1 MYCKLTYT
9 VIWSL
14 ALSSTYD
21 LTSRLTIITATFS
34 GYGIGGLLGGA
45 YFIAV
50 RPSGDSDLRSL
61 RGVRGIWDI
70 VAVDQVSGY
79 LAFVCTFYSLAMVT
93 FALWYVYDWRV
104 SRRVV
109 QDGMVGESDN
119 TGYER
124 PLVAVSEPSQR
135 GEMLYHG
142 GEGDELI
149 RRG

>member
-1 MYCKLTYT
+1 MYCKLTCT

-14 ALSSTYD
+14 ALSSTHN

-50 RPSGDSDLRSL
+50 RPAEDSDLRSL

-70 VAVDQVSGY
+70 VAPDQVPGY
-79 LAFVCTFYSLAMVT
+79 LAFVCTFYGLALVI
-93 FALWYVYDWRV
+93 FALWYVYNRRV
-104 SRRVV
+104 SRREV
-109 QDGMVGESDN
+109 QEGTMGERQDVE
-119 TGYER
+119 YER

-135 GEMLYHG
+135 GELSFHG

>member
-14 ALSSTYD
+14 ALSSTHN

-45 YFIAV
+45 YFIAI
-50 RPSGDSDLRSL
+50 RPAGDSDLRSL

-70 VAVDQVSGY
+70 VAADQVSGY
-79 LAFVCTFYSLAMVT
+79 LAFVCTSYSLAMVT
-93 FALWYVYDWRV
+93 FALWYLYDWRM
-104 SRRVV
+104 SRRAV
-109 QDGMVGESDN
+109 QDGTMSERED

-135 GEMLYHG
+135 GESSFHG